1 MRRMVSRLMLAQ
13 IVDCAMSSFAAISC
27 WVMPWPPSSTGRF
40 MSWIFASS
48 SRRSAGVSS
57 GTLWRLPSVP
67 TTGFGFA
74 EAPFG
79 DFAFFFSA
87 RPTVLSLTPSAAAR
101 ATLLIGSSW
110 KLRMRLVRC
119 WTVMRTASA
128 VNLSWHSWFQP
139 ISPAGYPR
147 AIQARPSYAWAIRS
161 CRLFWLFAV
170 S

>member
-1 MRRMVSRLMLAQ
+1 M
-13 IVDCAMSSFAAISC
+13 
-27 WVMPWPPSSTGRF
+27 
-40 MSWIFASS
+40 
-48 SRRSAGVSS
+48 SS
-57 GTLWRLPSVP
+57 GTLWRLPSAP

-74 EAPFG
+74 AAPF
-79 DFAFFFSA
+79 AFLTAFL
-87 RPTVLSLTPSAAAR
+87 TVPSLTPSAAAR
-101 ATLLIGSSW
+101 DLLLIGSSW

-147 AIQARPSYAWAIRS
+147 AIHARPVNAWAIRS
-161 CRLFWLFAV
+161 CRRFWLFAV